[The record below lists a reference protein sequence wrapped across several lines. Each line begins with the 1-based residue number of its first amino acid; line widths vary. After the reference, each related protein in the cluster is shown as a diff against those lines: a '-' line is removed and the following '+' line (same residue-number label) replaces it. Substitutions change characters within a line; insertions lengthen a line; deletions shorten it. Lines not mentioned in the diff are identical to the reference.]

1 MLFNTIPNIP
11 IHPSELRMESQ
22 KKALLEEYASIY
34 KSLMRWLRDS
44 ISTMDNRHVPNNIVE
59 IKTILND
66 VKSFRLEEY
75 AARLKEKKR
84 LIQLYNDIAVSFFL
98 NELF

>member
-11 IHPSELRMESQ
+11 IHPSELRLESQ
-22 KKALLEEYASIY
+22 KKALLEEYSSIC

-59 IKTILND
+59 TKAILND

-84 LIQLYNDIAVSFFL
+84 LIQLYNDLCVSML
-98 NELF
+98 KYV